1 MKKIKR
7 TFTFPGFND
16 YNEIFCVSFAEL
28 EHVYDMDKSLTIK
41 QAYRL
46 SWEILHQHSIER
58 QNVKLALHIFN
69 ETNVAAFK
77 CLGPDCEKLS
87 NWNGTSLFIDIIL
100 KLWNMLNVKSVSKGW
115 SKQLEDAFPF
125 YNITDKRL
133 EWMSVFALWIKRG
146 K

>member
-1 MKKIKR
+1 M
-7 TFTFPGFND
+7 
-16 YNEIFCVSFAEL
+16 E
-28 EHVYDMDKSLTIK
+28 KSLTIK

-46 SWEILHQHSIER
+46 SWKALHPHSIEK
-58 QNVKLALHIFN
+58 QNVKLALRIFN
-69 ETNVAAFK
+69 ESNVVALK

-115 SKQLEDAFPF
+115 SKRLEDAFPF

-133 EWMSVFALWIKRG
+133 EWMSEFALWIKRG
-146 K
+146 RV